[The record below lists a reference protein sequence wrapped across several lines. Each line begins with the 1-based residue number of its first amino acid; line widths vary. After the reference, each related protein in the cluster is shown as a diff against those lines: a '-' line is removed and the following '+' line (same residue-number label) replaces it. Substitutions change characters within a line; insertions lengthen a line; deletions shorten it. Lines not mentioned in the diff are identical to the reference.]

1 MILAYHII
9 QHQNRHKSSAKM
21 NISQIFIHNRAK
33 SIFYKDLRDP
43 IPLAD
48 VISSKAGMLNGLRV
62 SFCPAMDFYSYVC

>member
-1 MILAYHII
+1 
-9 QHQNRHKSSAKM
+9 M